1 MLMLVEKKPEC
12 PPSQDG
18 APEGFAAPDVAAPP
32 LQNELWLLGQPPLAN
47 LLDFVD
53 SAVADPERFDRQALT
68 AAWRR
73 ASAQYQALEV
83 SQPGIANAG
92 EHRPLDAALAPLA
105 DEVRAHPSFRLSFD
119 TLPTTFAMV
128 DLDHLIVDQQHVT
141 HDFVDA
147 ITPRVGPRPDP
158 RTLFR
163 LCMPLEAPAA
173 PVQIQKVGSRRFTFR
188 TRSLDLR
195 FHAAALL
202 DPQLA
207 QAHASFGPVAGIVGL
222 VVGFGCNFLNVVRV
236 GKRVLLANGY
246 HRAVALRAAGIRH
259 VPCVMQ
265 EASSVDE
272 LQVIVKSRIADAAE
286 FYFESARP
294 PLLADFFDP
303 RLSTLLPIRPRMRQ
317 IEVSFEVK
325 DHLVCEGP

>member
-92 EHRPLDAALAPLA
+92 EHRLLDAALAPLA

-147 ITPRVGPRPDP
+147 ITQRVGPRPDP

-163 LCMPLEAPAA
+163 LCMLLEAPAA

-195 FHAAALL
+195 STRRRCSIRSW
-202 DPQLA
+202 P
-207 QAHASFGPVAGIVGL
+207 
-222 VVGFGCNFLNVVRV
+222 R
-236 GKRVLLANGY
+236 RT
-246 HRAVALRAAGIRH
+246 RA
-259 VPCVMQ
+259 
-265 EASSVDE
+265 
-272 LQVIVKSRIADAAE
+272 
-286 FYFESARP
+286 SARWPASWAWSWASGATSSTSCAWASGCCSPTATTARWRCAP
-294 PLLADFFDP
+294 PASGTC
-303 RLSTLLPIRPRMRQ
+303 RA
-317 IEVSFEVK
+317 
-325 DHLVCEGP
+325 